1 MEEIEWVAGQFQA
14 NRPRLEGMAYR
25 MLGSRVEAED
35 AVQEAWLKAMRADR
49 DAVENLSG
57 WLTTVTAR
65 VCLDRLRARSA
76 RPEHALGVDVPDVED
91 PSAENDPAE
100 AALLAESVG
109 AALLVVLDSL
119 APDERV
125 AFVLHDVFAVPF
137 DTIGEVVGRSPQAA
151 RQLASRGRRRVQGT
165 STLGSVDLVQQRTL
179 VEAFLRAAREGDFQA
194 LVRLLHPD
202 VVFEPD
208 QAALRMGSLPQTR
221 GAKDV
226 ASALSGGARGTR
238 LVLVNGLAAL
248 AWAPGGHIR
257 SVIEFTVVDDR
268 ITAVTVTADADRI
281 AQLDVVTLDSV
292 AWHDKR
298 DRGTSKGA

>member
-91 PSAENDPAE
+91 LSAENDPAE

-109 AALLVVLDSL
+109 AALLVVLGSL

-165 STLGSVDLVQQRTL
+165 STLRSVDLVQQRTL
-179 VEAFLRAAREGDFQA
+179 VEAFLRAAREGDFEA

-202 VVFEPD
+202 VVFKPD
-208 QAALRMGSLPQTR
+208 QAALRMGSRPETR

-292 AWHDKR
+292 ARQDKR
-298 DRGTSKGA
+298 DRGTSKDA

>member
-1 MEEIEWVAGQFQA
+1 MDESEWIAGQFQA
-14 NRPRLEGMAYR
+14 NRSRLEGMAYR
-25 MLGSRVEAED
+25 MLGSRAEAED
-35 AVQEAWLKAMRADR
+35 AVQEAWLKVMRADR
-49 DAVENLSG
+49 DAIENMSG
-57 WLTTVTAR
+57 WLTTVTGR
-65 VCLDRLRARSA
+65 VCLDRLRSRRS
-76 RPEHALGVDVPDVED
+76 RPEDAAGNDVPEPED
-91 PSAENDPAE
+91 SAVENDPAE

-165 STLGSVDLVQQRTL
+165 SAVGSVDLVQHRAL
-179 VEAFLRAAREGDFQA
+179 VEAFLRAAREGDFEA

-208 QAALRMGSLPQTR
+208 QAALRMGSRPRTR
-221 GAKDV
+221 GAEEV
-226 ASALSGGARGTR
+226 ASALSGGARGAR
-238 LVLVNGLAAL
+238 LVLADGLAAL

-257 SVIEFTVVDDR
+257 SVIQFTVVDDR
-268 ITAVTVTADADRI
+268 IAAISVTADTDRI
-281 AQLDVVTLDSV
+281 AQLDVETLNKERNTHSE
-292 AWHDKR
+292 
-298 DRGTSKGA
+298 